1 MIFNG
6 ISIMIGAMILIGG
19 IYYLIKEKED
29 GESKK
34 IYSIV
39 SAAGAVI
46 VIGMVLKILIAG
58 S

>member
-1 MIFNG
+1 MIFNA

-29 GESKK
+29 RESKK

-46 VIGMVLKILIAG
+46 VIGIILKISIAG
-58 S
+58 

>member
-39 SAAGAVI
+39 SASGAVI
-46 VIGMVLKILIAG
+46 VIGMALKILIAG
-58 S
+58 

>member
-1 MIFNG
+1 MIFNA
-6 ISIMIGAMILIGG
+6 ISIMIGAMILIRG

-29 GESKK
+29 RESKK

-46 VIGMVLKILIAG
+46 VIGIILKISIAG
-58 S
+58 